1 MRNDNYYKMDMREMQ
16 FVLFE
21 QFKLQDLAEHALY
34 ADWDRQTCEM
44 LLDQGLKFAYEK
56 AGPTFG
62 MAEEEEPLFNPEDG
76 SVTINSYFKD
86 AYKVGVEESGWH
98 SVMVPE
104 KYGGEGAPNSLC
116 NAIYEFISGASP
128 TLHMFLG
135 GPGVIANLIIEH
147 GTEEQK
153 QFWTNNLIN
162 GKWNGTMVLTEPEV
176 GTDVGAIKTRAI
188 KQEDGS
194 YLIKGNKIF
203 ISNGEHDVNENII
216 HLVLARPEGAVQGS
230 KGLSLFIVPKMRL
243 DGNGETTSIS
253 NDIICGN
260 IEDKMGIHGSPTCS
274 LYFGDND
281 SCQGF
286 ILGDGTEGIGLKQMF
301 NLLNEARIAT
311 GHMANSQAAGAYYN
325 ALAFARERIQSPEFH
340 NMRNPEAPKVPII
353 KHPDV
358 RRMLLEM
365 KSRTEAGRALV
376 FKLCMHVDKKEI
388 FKESD
393 PEAFE
398 NHARQVDLLTP
409 LVKSFLSDQAWRV
422 CELAIQ
428 TYGGYGYLTDYPV
441 EQYARNVK
449 ILSIYEGTNHV
460 QALDFVGR
468 KLPRNAGED
477 FRNLI
482 GEIKEFTS
490 ENKDHPALS
499 AEVKKLDEMVDL
511 MVEKSA
517 VLMAW
522 MSPEKMALI
531 PANANYILEMV
542 SLITCAWLILDAGII
557 SADAIDS
564 LEENHP
570 DLDFYNGKIASAQ
583 FFCRHLLP
591 KVTQIANLLSEE
603 DMSFINIKEESF
615 STSW

>member
-21 QFKLQDLAEHALY
+21 QFKLQDLSKHDLY
-34 ADWDRQTCEM
+34 EAWDRQTCEM

-62 MAEEEEPLFNPEDG
+62 MAEEEPPLFNPEYG
-76 SVTINSYFKD
+76 SVTINSYFKE
-86 AYKVGVEESGWH
+86 AYRVGVDESGWH
-98 SVMVPE
+98 SIMVPE
-104 KYGGEGAPNSLC
+104 EYGGEGAPSALC
-116 NAIYEFISGASP
+116 NAVFEFISGASP
-128 TLHMFLG
+128 TLYMFLG

-147 GTEEQK
+147 GTDEQIK
-153 QFWTNNLIN
+153 FWTPNLIS

-176 GTDVGAIKTRAI
+176 GTDVGAIKTKAI
-188 KQEDGS
+188 KQPDGS

-230 KGLSLFIVPKMRL
+230 KGLSLFMVPKMRL
-243 DGNGETTSIS
+243 DADGNTSGTS
-253 NDIICGN
+253 NDVVCGS
-260 IEDKMGIHGSPTCS
+260 IEDKMGIHGSPTCT
-274 LYFGDND
+274 LYFGEND
-281 SCQGF
+281 GCQGF
-286 ILGDGTEGIGLKQMF
+286 ILGDGTEGIGLRQMF

-311 GHMANSQAAGAYYN
+311 GHMANAQAAGAYYN
-325 ALAFARERIQSPEFH
+325 ALAFARERIQSPEFQ
-340 NMRNPEAPKVPII
+340 NLRNPEAPKVPII
-353 KHPDV
+353 KHPDI
-358 RRMLLEM
+358 RRMLMEM

-376 FKLCMHVDKKEI
+376 FKLCMHVDKKTAL
-388 FKESD
+388 KESD
-393 PEAFE
+393 PEASE
-398 NHARQVDLLTP
+398 KHARQVDLLTP

-428 TYGGYGYLTDYPV
+428 THGGYGYLVDYPV

-449 ILSIYEGTNHV
+449 ILSIYEGTNHI

-482 GEIKEFTS
+482 GEIKTFTA
-490 ENKDHPALS
+490 ENKDNPVLS
-499 AEVKKLDEMVDL
+499 ADIERLDKMVDS
-511 MVEKSA
+511 MVEKST

-522 MSPEKMALI
+522 ANPEKMLLI
-531 PANANYILEMV
+531 PANSNYILEMA
-542 SLITCAWLILDAGII
+542 SLITCAWLILDAAVI
-557 SADAIDS
+557 AVKA
-564 LEENHP
+564 LEGVKDDHP
-570 DLDFYNGKIASAQ
+570 DKNFYDGKIASAQ

-591 KVTQIANLLSEE
+591 RVNEITELLAEE
-603 DMSFINIKEESF
+603 DTSFININEDSF